1 VKPADDHA
9 TPGAPATPATPEVS
23 EEPEASQAPGPHGAR
38 PGTWIARY
46 KPDLSIRFFSSSA
59 DASRAR
65 RPTDL
70 VLFLLASLTLGM
82 VSIAAPEPTAA
93 DEWFTRLVRD
103 LPGLLGGFWEVAG
116 DLLVV
121 WPGVLLVAALVA
133 SRRLFL
139 FRDQLVGAFLAAC
152 VTALVAGGV
161 SALVDGLTAT
171 GPPPIYPAARVALA
185 SALIA
190 TTSPHLGRPIR
201 RLGRWIVIVGSLGV
215 VALGIS
221 LPGGVI
227 SGLAIG
233 LGSAALVH
241 LAFGSPGGLPSL
253 EQVRAALEE
262 LGVETVDLRAAE
274 LQPKGVVL
282 LRAETPQGRPLL
294 VKVYGRD
301 AWDGQL
307 LTATWS
313 YLWYRDEAPALTI
326 SRRQQVEH
334 EAFITLLAE
343 RSGVPVLPVIAAGIA
358 GARDGVLVLGAEG
371 RPIRELA
378 PAEVSDA
385 LLADLWRAVSAMHEA
400 GIAHGDLD
408 GQRIA
413 VAEDGSALIGD
424 FQAASASATP
434 QALLADRARLLV
446 MTALITG
453 DGRWVP
459 AALGAVGAVGL
470 TEVLPYI
477 QPAALSRFTRR
488 SLKDA
493 GHDLDAIRDRAA
505 AAAGTEP
512 PKLEPLRR
520 VTVGSLLTVA
530 LLLLAAYFVFSAI
543 ADVGLDQV
551 VEEFDKADT
560 AWLWAGLVLV
570 PLVPVAQ
577 SFSTLGAT
585 TLPVRLGPVI
595 ALEYA
600 IQFIALAVP
609 SSAARVAVNVRF
621 FQRQGA
627 PAAQALTIGLID
639 GVFGFI
645 VQVILLIVIVLSGL
659 VTLDLSLDGL
669 NVDPSGKLLVLVGLL
684 VVAAVVIALTVPRI
698 RRPIAARIAEARP
711 ALAVIRSPVK
721 LAGLLGGNFVAQL
734 LLALVLGATVR
745 AFGESATLAELLLT
759 NTLVSLFAGVMPIPG
774 GIGVSEA
781 ALAFCL
787 TAIGIPSPTA
797 AAIALVFRLMTF
809 YLPPIWG
816 GFGMR
821 WLRRQAY
828 L

>member
-1 VKPADDHA
+1 MKPLEDGA
-9 TPGAPATPATPEVS
+9 APAAAT
-23 EEPEASQAPGPHGAR
+23 AR
-38 PGTWIARY
+38 RGTWIARY
-46 KPDLSIRFFSSSA
+46 KPDLSVRFFSSSA
-59 DASRAR
+59 DAPRAR

-70 VLFLLASLTLGM
+70 ILVLLAALTLGL
-82 VSIAAPEPTAA
+82 VSIAAPDPTAA
-93 DEWFTRLVRD
+93 DERFTELVKD
-103 LPGLLGGFWEVAG
+103 LPGLLGWFWEVAS
-116 DLLVV
+116 DLLVL
-121 WPGVLLVAALVA
+121 WPLVLPVAAVVA

-139 FRDQLVGAFLAAC
+139 LRDQLVGTVLAAG

-161 SALVDGLTAT
+161 AELVDGLTAT
-171 GPPPIYPAARVALA
+171 GPPPVYPAARVALA
-185 SALIA
+185 TALIA
-190 TTSPHLGRPIR
+190 TAAPHLGRPIR
-201 RLGRWIVIVGSLGV
+201 RVGRWVIVLGSLGV

-221 LPGGVI
+221 LPLGVI

-233 LGSAALVH
+233 FGAAALTH
-241 LAFGSPGGLPSL
+241 LAFGSPGGLPSMD
-253 EQVRAALEE
+253 QVRAALEE
-262 LGVETVDLRAAE
+262 LGVEAVHLRAAE
-274 LQPKGVVL
+274 LQPKGVAF
-282 LRAETPQGRPLL
+282 LRAETPQGRPLII
-294 VKVYGRD
+294 KVYGRD

-307 LTATWS
+307 LTSTWS

-334 EAFITLLAE
+334 EAFVTLLAE
-343 RSGVPVLPVIAAGIA
+343 RSGVPVLPVIAAGVA
-358 GARDGVLVLGAEG
+358 GARDGVLVLEAEG

-378 PAEVSDA
+378 PAEVTDG
-385 LLADLWRAVSAMHEA
+385 LLADLWRAMSAMQEA
-400 GIAHGDLD
+400 GIAHGGVD
-408 GQRIA
+408 GQRLI
-413 VAEDGSALIGD
+413 VADDGSARIGD
-424 FQAASASATP
+424 FQAASASAAP

-446 MTALITG
+446 TTALIT
-453 DGRWVP
+453 DDDRWAA
-459 AALGAVGAVGL
+459 AALNGIGAEGL

-493 GHDLDAIRDRAA
+493 GHDLDSIRDRASG
-505 AAAGTEP
+505 AAGTEP

-520 VTVGSLLTVA
+520 VTVGSLLTIA
-530 LLLLAAYFVFSAI
+530 LLLLAAYFVFTAI
-543 ADVGLDQV
+543 SNVGIDQV
-551 VEEFDKADT
+551 VKELQQADT
-560 AWLWAGLVLV
+560 AWLWAGLVVV
-570 PLVPVAQ
+570 PFVPVAQ
-577 SFSTLGAT
+577 AFGTLGAT

-639 GVFGFI
+639 SVFGFV
-645 VQVILLIVIVLSGL
+645 VQVILLITIVFSGL

-669 NVDPSGKLLVLVGLL
+669 DVDPTGKILVLVGVL
-684 VVAAVVIALTVPRI
+684 VVVAVVVALTVPKI
-698 RRPIAARIAEARP
+698 RRPIAARFAEARP
-711 ALAVIRSPVK
+711 ALAVIRSPIK
-721 LAGLLGGNFVAQL
+721 LAGLLGGNFVAQF

-745 AFGESATLAELLLT
+745 AFGQSATLAELLLT

-781 ALAFCL
+781 AIAFCL
-787 TAIGIPSPTA
+787 TAIGIPSSTA
-797 AAIALVFRLMTF
+797 AAIALVYRLLTF

-821 WLRRQAY
+821 WLRKQAY

>member
-1 VKPADDHA
+1 MKPLDDQ
-9 TPGAPATPATPEVS
+9 ATPEAPGETPQAHGVTRAP
-23 EEPEASQAPGPHGAR
+23 EEPGASGRR

-59 DASRAR
+59 DAARAR

-70 VLFLLASLTLGM
+70 ILVLLAASILGL
-82 VSIAAPEPTAA
+82 VSIAAPDPTAA
-93 DEWFTRLVRD
+93 DERITKLVND
-103 LPGLLGGFWEVAG
+103 LPGLLGWFWEVAS
-116 DLLVV
+116 DLLVL
-121 WPGVLLVAALVA
+121 WPLVLLVAAVVA

-139 FRDQLVGAFLAAC
+139 LRDQLLATVLAAG
-152 VTALVAGGV
+152 VAALAAGGV
-161 SALVDGLTAT
+161 SALADGLTAT
-171 GPPPIYPAARVALA
+171 GPPTLYPAVRVALA
-185 SALIA
+185 AALIA
-190 TTSPHLGRPIR
+190 TTSPHLSRPIR
-201 RLGRWIVIVGSLGV
+201 RVGRWIITLGSLGV
-215 VALGIS
+215 VALGIA
-221 LPGGVI
+221 LPLGVV

-253 EQVRAALEE
+253 DQVRAALEE
-262 LGVETVDLRAAE
+262 LGVEAIDLRSAE
-274 LQPKGVVL
+274 LQPKGVAL
-282 LRAETPQGRPLL
+282 LRAETPQGLPLL

-313 YLWYRDEAPALTI
+313 YLWYRDEAPTLTI

-343 RSGVPVLPVIAAGIA
+343 RSGVPVLPVIAAGVA
-358 GARDGVLVLGAEG
+358 GARDGVLVLEADG
-371 RPIRELA
+371 RPIQELA
-378 PAEVSDA
+378 PAEMTDA
-385 LLADLWRAVSAMHEA
+385 VLADLWRALSAMHEA
-400 GIAHGDLD
+400 GIAHGNLD
-408 GQRIA
+408 GQRMA
-413 VAEDGSALIGD
+413 VSGDGSALIGD

-446 MTALITG
+446 TTALITG
-453 DGRWVP
+453 DDRWAP
-459 AALGAVGAVGL
+459 AALDGIGADGL
-470 TEVLPYI
+470 TEILPYI

-505 AAAGTEP
+505 AVAGTEP

-520 VTVGSLLTVA
+520 VTIGSVLTIG

-543 ADVGLDQV
+543 SSVGIDQV
-551 VEEFDKADT
+551 LDELKHADT
-560 AWLWAGLVLV
+560 AWLWAGLVVV

-577 SFSTLGAT
+577 SFGTLGAT
-585 TLPVRLGPVI
+585 TLPLRLGPVL

-609 SSAARVAVNVRF
+609 SSAARVAVNIRF

-639 GVFGFI
+639 SVFGFV
-645 VQVILLIVIVLSGL
+645 VQVLLLIVIVFSGL

-669 NVDPSGKLLVLVGLL
+669 NFDPTGKLLVLVGVL
-684 VVAAVVIALTVPRI
+684 VVVAVVVAFTVPKI
-698 RRPIAARIAEARP
+698 RRPIAGKIAEARP
-711 ALAVIRSPVK
+711 ALAVIRSPIK
-721 LAGLLGGNFVAQL
+721 LAGLLGGNFVAQF
-734 LLALVLGATVR
+734 LLALILGATVR
-745 AFGESATLAELLLT
+745 AFGQSATLAELLLT
-759 NTLVSLFAGVMPIPG
+759 NTLVSLFSGVMPIPG
-774 GIGVSEA
+774 GIGVRE
-781 ALAFCL
+781 
-787 TAIGIPSPTA
+787 
-797 AAIALVFRLMTF
+797 AAIAFGLPAIGSPSATSAAIAIVYRLLTF

-816 GFGMR
+816 GFAMR

>member
-1 VKPADDHA
+1 MKPMDDQAA
-9 TPGAPATPATPEVS
+9 TKAPGAPGSPES
-23 EEPEASQAPGPHGAR
+23 PDGPSGR
-38 PGTWIARY
+38 RETWIARY
-46 KPDLSIRFFSSSA
+46 KPDLSVRFFSSSA

-70 VLFLLASLTLGM
+70 ILFLLAALTLGL
-82 VSIAAPEPTAA
+82 VSIAAPNPTAA
-93 DEWFTRLVRD
+93 DERFTKLIKD
-103 LPGLLGGFWEVAG
+103 LPGLLGWLWEVAS
-116 DLLVV
+116 DLLFL
-121 WPGVLLVAALVA
+121 WPLVLLVAAIVA

-139 FRDQLVGAFLAAC
+139 LRDQLLGTILAAG

-161 SALVDGLTAT
+161 SRLVDGLTAT
-171 GPPPIYPAARVALA
+171 GPPPVYPAARVALA
-185 SALIA
+185 TALIA
-190 TTSPHLGRPIR
+190 TTAPHLGRPIR
-201 RLGRWIVIVGSLGV
+201 RLGRWVIVLGSLGV
-215 VALGIS
+215 VALGVS
-221 LPGGVI
+221 LPLGVV
-227 SGLAIG
+227 SGLAIAF
-233 LGSAALVH
+233 GSAALVH

-253 EQVRAALEE
+253 DQVRAALEE
-262 LGVETVDLRAAE
+262 LGVEAVDLRTAE
-274 LQPKGVVL
+274 LQPKGVAL
-282 LRAETPQGRPLL
+282 LRAETRQGRPLL
-294 VKVYGRD
+294 IKVYGRD

-334 EAFITLLAE
+334 EAFVTLLAE
-343 RSGVPVLPVIAAGIA
+343 RSGVPVLPVIAAGVA
-358 GARDGVLVLGAEG
+358 GARDGVLVLEAEG
-371 RPIRELA
+371 RSVE
-378 PAEVSDA
+378 EVGSDAVTDA

-400 GIAHGDLD
+400 GIAHGGLD
-408 GQRIA
+408 GQRLF
-413 VAEDGSALIGD
+413 VGGDGSARIAD

-434 QALLADRARLLV
+434 PSLLADRARLLV
-446 MTALITG
+446 TTALIT
-453 DGRWVP
+453 DDDRWAA
-459 AALGAVGAVGL
+459 AALGAIGADAL

-493 GHDLDAIRDRAA
+493 GHDLDAIRNRAA

-520 VTVGSLLTVA
+520 VSVGSVLTIA
-530 LLLLAAYFVFSAI
+530 LLLLAAYFVFTAI
-543 ADVGLDQV
+543 SNVGIDQV
-551 VEEFDKADT
+551 VDELQQADT
-560 AWLWAGLVLV
+560 AWLWAGLVIA

-577 SFSTLGAT
+577 AFSALGAT
-585 TLPVRLGPVI
+585 TLPLRLGPVI

-609 SSAARVAVNVRF
+609 SSAARVAMNVRF

-639 GVFGFI
+639 SVFGFV
-645 VQVILLIVIVLSGL
+645 VQVILLVTIVLSGL

-669 NVDPSGKLLVLVGLL
+669 DVDPTGKLLVLVGVL
-684 VVAAVVIALTVPRI
+684 VVGAVVVAVTVPKI

-711 ALAVIRSPVK
+711 ALAVIRSPIK
-721 LAGLLGGNFVAQL
+721 LAGLLGGNFVGQL

-745 AFGESATLAELLLT
+745 AFGETATLAELLLT

-774 GIGVSEA
+774 GIGVTEA

-787 TAIGIPSPTA
+787 TAIGIPSATA
-797 AAIALVFRLMTF
+797 AAIALVFRLLTF

-816 GFGMR
+816 GFAMR

>member
-1 VKPADDHA
+1 MDDRA
-9 TPGAPATPATPEVS
+9 APTGAAE
-23 EEPEASQAPGPHGAR
+23 R
-38 PGTWIARY
+38 RGTWIARY
-46 KPDLSIRFFSSSA
+46 KPDLSVRFFSSST

-70 VLFLLASLTLGM
+70 ILFFLGAVTLGL
-82 VSIAAPEPTAA
+82 VSIAAPDPTAA
-93 DEWFTRLVRD
+93 DERFTELVKD
-103 LPGLLGGFWEVAG
+103 LPGLLGWFWEVAS
-116 DLLVV
+116 DLLVL
-121 WPGVLLVAALVA
+121 WPLVLLVAAIVA

-139 FRDQLVGAFLAAC
+139 LRDQLFGTILAAG
-152 VTALVAGGV
+152 VTTLVAGGL
-161 SALVDGLTAT
+161 SELVDGLTAT
-171 GPPPIYPAARVALA
+171 GPPPVYPAARVALA
-185 SALIA
+185 TALIA
-190 TTSPHLGRPIR
+190 TTAPHLGRPIR
-201 RLGRWIVIVGSLGV
+201 RLGRWVILLGSLGV

-221 LPGGVI
+221 LPLGVV

-233 LGSAALVH
+233 VGAAALVH
-241 LAFGSPGGLPSL
+241 LAFGSPGGLPSVD
-253 EQVRAALEE
+253 QVRAALEE
-262 LGVETVDLRAAE
+262 LGVQAVDLRAAE
-274 LQPKGVVL
+274 LQPKGVAF
-282 LRAETPQGRPLL
+282 LRAETPQGRPLI

-307 LTATWS
+307 LTSTWS

-343 RSGVPVLPVIAAGIA
+343 RSGVPVLPVIAAGVA
-358 GARDGVLVLGAEG
+358 GARDGVLVLEAEG

-378 PAEVSDA
+378 PAEVTDA
-385 LLADLWRAVSAMHEA
+385 LLVDLWRAVSATQEA
-400 GIAHGDLD
+400 GIAHGGLD
-408 GQRIA
+408 GLRLI
-413 VAEDGSALIGD
+413 VASDGSARIGD
-424 FQAASASATP
+424 FQAASASAAP

-446 MTALITG
+446 TTALITG
-453 DGRWVP
+453 DDRWAE
-459 AALGAVGAVGL
+459 AALKGIGTEGL

-505 AAAGTEP
+505 AEAGTEP

-520 VTVGSLLTVA
+520 VTVGSLLTIA
-530 LLLLAAYFVFSAI
+530 LLLLATYFVFTAI
-543 ADVGLDQV
+543 SNVGIDQV
-551 VEEFDKADT
+551 VQELEQADT
-560 AWLWAGLVLV
+560 AWLWAGLVVV
-570 PLVPVAQ
+570 PIVPVAQ
-577 SFSTLGAT
+577 AFGTLGAT
-585 TLPVRLGPVI
+585 ILPLRLGPVL

-627 PAAQALTIGLID
+627 PATQALTIGLID
-639 GVFGFI
+639 SVFGFV
-645 VQVILLIVIVLSGL
+645 VQVILLVTIVLSGL
-659 VTLDLSLDGL
+659 VTLDVSLDGL
-669 NVDPSGKLLVLVGLL
+669 DIDPNGKLLVLVGVL
-684 VVAAVVIALTVPRI
+684 VVVAVVVALTVPKI

-711 ALAVIRSPVK
+711 ALAVIRSPIK
-721 LAGLLGGNFVAQL
+721 LAGLLGGNFVAQF
-734 LLALVLGATVR
+734 LLAIVLGLTVR
-745 AFGESATLAELLLT
+745 AFGQSATLAELLLT

-781 ALAFCL
+781 AIAFCL
-787 TAIGIPSPTA
+787 TAIGIPSATA
-797 AAIALVFRLMTF
+797 TAIAIVFRLLTF

-816 GFGMR
+816 GFAMR

>member
-1 VKPADDHA
+1 MKPTDNQ
-9 TPGAPATPATPEVS
+9 ATPEALAA
-23 EEPEASQAPGPHGAR
+23 PEASEGPEASEAPGAHGAR
-38 PGTWIARY
+38 PLTWIARY

-70 VLFLLASLTLGM
+70 VLFLLAALTLGL
-82 VSIAAPEPTAA
+82 VSIAAPDPTAA
-93 DEWFTRLVRD
+93 DEWFTQFVKD
-103 LPGLLGGFWEVAG
+103 LPGLLGWFWEVAT
-116 DLLVV
+116 DLLVL
-121 WPGVLLVAALVA
+121 WPVALLVAALVA

-139 FRDQLVGAFLAAC
+139 CRDQLVAAVLAAAL
-152 VTALVAGGV
+152 TALVADGV
-161 SALVDGLTAT
+161 SALMDGLTAA

-201 RLGRWIVIVGSLGV
+201 RVGRWIIILGSLGV

-221 LPGGVI
+221 LPLGVV

-241 LAFGSPGGLPSL
+241 LLFGSPGGLPSL

-282 LRAETPQGRPLL
+282 LRAETPQGLPLL

-343 RSGVPVLPVIAAGIA
+343 RSGVPVLPVIAAGVA
-358 GARDGVLVLGAEG
+358 GAHDGVLVLEAEG

-378 PAEVSDA
+378 SAEVSDA

-408 GQRIA
+408 GQRMA
-413 VAEDGSALIGD
+413 VADDGSALIGD

-453 DGRWVP
+453 DERWVP
-459 AALGAVGAVGL
+459 AALEAVGADGL
-470 TEVLPYI
+470 AEVLPYI
-477 QPAALSRFTRR
+477 QPAALSRVTRR

-530 LLLLAAYFVFSAI
+530 LLLLAAYFVFTAI
-543 ADVGLDQV
+543 ANVGIDQV
-551 VEEFDKADT
+551 VEEFEKADT

-585 TLPVRLGPVI
+585 TLPLRLGPVI

-609 SSAARVAVNVRF
+609 SSAARIAVNVRF

-639 GVFGFI
+639 SVFGFI
-645 VQVILLIVIVLSGL
+645 VQVILLFVIVFSGL

-669 NVDPSGKLLVLVGLL
+669 NVDPNGKLLVLVGIM
-684 VVAAVVIALTVPRI
+684 VVAAVVIAITVPKI
-698 RRPIAARIAEARP
+698 RRPIAARFAEARP
-711 ALAVIRSPVK
+711 ALAVIRSPIK
-721 LAGLLGGNFVAQL
+721 LAGLLGGNFVAQF

-781 ALAFCL
+781 AIAFCL
-787 TAIGIPSPTA
+787 TAIGIPSATA
-797 AAIALVFRLMTF
+797 AAIAIVFRLLTF

>member
-1 VKPADDHA
+1 
-9 TPGAPATPATPEVS
+9 
-23 EEPEASQAPGPHGAR
+23 
-38 PGTWIARY
+38 
-46 KPDLSIRFFSSSA
+46 
-59 DASRAR
+59 
-65 RPTDL
+65 
-70 VLFLLASLTLGM
+70 M
-82 VSIAAPEPTAA
+82 
-93 DEWFTRLVRD
+93 
-103 LPGLLGGFWEVAG
+103 
-116 DLLVV
+116 
-121 WPGVLLVAALVA
+121 
-133 SRRLFL
+133 
-139 FRDQLVGAFLAAC
+139 
-152 VTALVAGGV
+152 
-161 SALVDGLTAT
+161 
-171 GPPPIYPAARVALA
+171 
-185 SALIA
+185 
-190 TTSPHLGRPIR
+190 
-201 RLGRWIVIVGSLGV
+201 
-215 VALGIS
+215 
-221 LPGGVI
+221 
-227 SGLAIG
+227 
-233 LGSAALVH
+233 
-241 LAFGSPGGLPSL
+241 
-253 EQVRAALEE
+253 
-262 LGVETVDLRAAE
+262 ETVDLRAAE

-282 LRAETPQGRPLL
+282 LRAETPQGLPLL

-343 RSGVPVLPVIAAGIA
+343 RSGVPVLPVIAAGVA
-358 GARDGVLVLGAEG
+358 GARDGVLVLEAEG
-371 RPIRELA
+371 RPIRELV
-378 PAEVSDA
+378 PDEVSDA

-408 GQRIA
+408 GQRMAIA
-413 VAEDGSALIGD
+413 DDGSALIGD

-453 DGRWVP
+453 DERWVP
-459 AALGAVGAVGL
+459 AALEAVGAEGL
-470 TEVLPYI
+470 AEVLPYI
-477 QPAALSRFTRR
+477 QPAALSRVTRR

-530 LLLLAAYFVFSAI
+530 LLLLAAYFVFTAI
-543 ADVGLDQV
+543 ANVGIDQV
-551 VEEFDKADT
+551 VEEFKKADTAWLCARPAHNHEEFKKADT
-560 AWLWAGLVLV
+560 AWLWAGLALV

-585 TLPVRLGPVI
+585 TLPLRLGPVI

-609 SSAARVAVNVRF
+609 SSAARIAVNVRF

-639 GVFGFI
+639 SVFGFI
-645 VQVILLIVIVLSGL
+645 VQVILLFVIVFSGL

-669 NVDPSGKLLVLVGLL
+669 NVDPNGKLLVLVGIM
-684 VVAAVVIALTVPRI
+684 VVAAVVIAITVPKI
-698 RRPIAARIAEARP
+698 RRPIVARFAEGRP
-711 ALAVIRSPVK
+711 ALAVIRSPIK
-721 LAGLLGGNFVAQL
+721 LAGLLGGNFVAQF

-781 ALAFCL
+781 AIAFCL
-787 TAIGIPSPTA
+787 TAIGIPSATA
-797 AAIALVFRLMTF
+797 AAIALVFRLLTF

>member
-1 VKPADDHA
+1 MDDRA
-9 TPGAPATPATPEVS
+9 APTGAAE
-23 EEPEASQAPGPHGAR
+23 R
-38 PGTWIARY
+38 RGTWIARY
-46 KPDLSIRFFSSSA
+46 KPDLSVRFFSSST

-70 VLFLLASLTLGM
+70 ILFFLGAVTLGL
-82 VSIAAPEPTAA
+82 VSIAAPDPTAA
-93 DEWFTRLVRD
+93 DERFTELVKD
-103 LPGLLGGFWEVAG
+103 LPGLLGWFWEVAS
-116 DLLVV
+116 DLLVL
-121 WPGVLLVAALVA
+121 WPLVLLVAAIVA

-139 FRDQLVGAFLAAC
+139 LRDQLVGTILAAG
-152 VTALVAGGV
+152 VTTLVAGGF
-161 SALVDGLTAT
+161 SELVDGLTAT
-171 GPPPIYPAARVALA
+171 GPPPVYPAARVALA
-185 SALIA
+185 TALIA
-190 TTSPHLGRPIR
+190 TTAPHLGRPIR
-201 RLGRWIVIVGSLGV
+201 RLGRWVILLGSLGV

-221 LPGGVI
+221 LPLGVV

-233 LGSAALVH
+233 FGAAALVH
-241 LAFGSPGGLPSL
+241 LAFGSPGGLPSMD
-253 EQVRAALEE
+253 QVRAALEE
-262 LGVETVDLRAAE
+262 LGVEAVDLRAAE
-274 LQPKGVVL
+274 LQPKGVAF
-282 LRAETPQGRPLL
+282 LRAETPQGRPLV

-307 LTATWS
+307 LTSTWS

-343 RSGVPVLPVIAAGIA
+343 RSGVPVLPVIAAGVA
-358 GARDGVLVLGAEG
+358 GARDGVLVLEAEG
-371 RPIRELA
+371 RPIGELA
-378 PAEVSDA
+378 TAEVTDA
-385 LLADLWRAVSAMHEA
+385 LLADLWRAVSAMQEA
-400 GIAHGDLD
+400 GIAHGGLD
-408 GQRIA
+408 GQRLI
-413 VAEDGSALIGD
+413 VASDGSARIGD
-424 FQAASASATP
+424 FQAASASAAP

-446 MTALITG
+446 TTALITG
-453 DGRWVP
+453 DDRWAA
-459 AALGAVGAVGL
+459 AALQGIGAEGL

-477 QPAALSRFTRR
+477 QPAALSRLTRR

-505 AAAGTEP
+505 AEAGTEP

-520 VTVGSLLTVA
+520 VTVGSLLTIA
-530 LLLLAAYFVFSAI
+530 LLLLATYFVFTAI
-543 ADVGLDQV
+543 SNVGIDQV
-551 VEEFDKADT
+551 VQELEQADT
-560 AWLWAGLVLV
+560 AWLWAGLVVV
-570 PLVPVAQ
+570 PIVPIAQ
-577 SFSTLGAT
+577 AFGTLGAT
-585 TLPVRLGPVI
+585 ILPLRLGPVL

-639 GVFGFI
+639 SVFGFV
-645 VQVILLIVIVLSGL
+645 VQVILLVTIVLSGL
-659 VTLDLSLDGL
+659 ATLDLSLDGL
-669 NVDPSGKLLVLVGLL
+669 DIDPNGKLLVLLGVL
-684 VVAAVVIALTVPRI
+684 VVVAVVVAVTVPRI

-711 ALAVIRSPVK
+711 ALAVVRSPIK

-734 LLALVLGATVR
+734 MLAIVLGFTVR
-745 AFGESATLAELLLT
+745 AFGESATLAELLLI

-781 ALAFCL
+781 AIAFCL
-787 TAIGIPSPTA
+787 TAVGI
-797 AAIALVFRLMTF
+797 RLLTF

-821 WLRRQAY
+821 WLRKQAY